1 MDVHMQ
7 QVQNSDTT
15 MDWGIDILFPDIIY
29 NDLESTLNTY
39 SDMNTYTDTEMLN
52 MEINTTYIQYQ
63 QNTYTDMKVLQ
74 NTYSD
79 MEVNTYIQYQQN
91 THTKKKIY
99 TKRHS
104 SQNKNTKK
112 KIYTKRHSSQKTS
125 ADLKNYD
132 RGRPDTRKTD
142 ILPDTDLSSITD
154 IYNCVMK
161 GVSDCLTLLSV
172 PLD

>member
-1 MDVHMQ
+1 
-7 QVQNSDTT
+7 
-15 MDWGIDILFPDIIY
+15 
-29 NDLESTLNTY
+29 
-39 SDMNTYTDTEMLN
+39 MLN
-52 MEINTTYIQYQ
+52 MEINTTYIQSQ

-79 MEVNTYIQYQQN
+79 MEVNT
-91 THTKKKIY
+91 HTKKKIY

-104 SQNKNTKK
+104 SQNRNTKK
-112 KIYTKRHSSQKTS
+112 KIYTKRHSSRNKNNDVAIQIPHMQSSQKTS

-132 RGRPDTRKTD
+132 RECPDTRKTD
-142 ILPDTDLSSITD
+142 ILPDTDLASITD

>member
-1 MDVHMQ
+1 
-7 QVQNSDTT
+7 
-15 MDWGIDILFPDIIY
+15 
-29 NDLESTLNTY
+29 
-39 SDMNTYTDTEMLN
+39 MNTCTDIEMLN
-52 MEINTTYIQYQ
+52 MEINTTYIQSQ

-79 MEVNTYIQYQQN
+79 MEVNTYIHSQQN
-91 THTKKKIY
+91 THTKKKILVYTKRHSSRNKNTKKKIY

-104 SQNKNTKK
+104 SQNKNNDVA
-112 KIYTKRHSSQKTS
+112 IQIPHMQSSQKTS

-132 RGRPDTRKTD
+132 RERPDTRKND